1 MEGPNGTG
9 QAGAPPRPMAAAFV
23 AGLVVYFVVYYV
35 VFAGRVGE
43 YFSDLLRHFEF
54 VRRLW

>member
-1 MEGPNGTG
+1 MEAGNGTEQVG
-9 QAGAPPRPMAAAFV
+9 TPPRHLAAAFV
-23 AGLVVYFVVYYV
+23 AALVLYYAVYYV

-43 YFSDLLRHFEF
+43 YFSDLLKHFEF

>member
-1 MEGPNGTG
+1 MEARNETG
-9 QAGAPPRPMAAAFV
+9 QAEPTPRPLAAVFV
-23 AGLVVYFVVYYV
+23 AVLVLYYAVYYV
-35 VFAGRVGE
+35 VFARRVGE

>member
-1 MEGPNGTG
+1 MEAGNGTDQVG
-9 QAGAPPRPMAAAFV
+9 TPPRMAAAFV
-23 AGLVVYFVVYYV
+23 AVLVLYYAVYYV